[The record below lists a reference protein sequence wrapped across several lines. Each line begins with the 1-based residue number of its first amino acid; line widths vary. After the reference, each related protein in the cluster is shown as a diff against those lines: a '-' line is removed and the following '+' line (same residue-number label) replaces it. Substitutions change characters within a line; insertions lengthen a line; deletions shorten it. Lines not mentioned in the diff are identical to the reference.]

1 MSRDNFNK
9 INEEYFNTIL
19 DESFGFK
26 GTIKFDTSCIIKG
39 FIEGKIESTDKL
51 VIGPN
56 AVINADI
63 IAKSLE
69 CFGKINGNVSVKEE
83 AYFHAPSFLTGSIN
97 VPLLTFEKG
106 CILNG
111 YIKMTDENDIIND
124 NNKQYLNNK
133 NGSTDFQESKIE
145 VKV

>member
-26 GTIKFDTSCIIKG
+26 GTIKFNTSCIIKG

-63 IAKSLE
+63 VAKSLE
-69 CFGKINGNVSVKEE
+69 CFGQINGNVSVKEE
-83 AYFHAPSFLTGSIN
+83 AYFHTPAILNGSID

-111 YIKMTDENDIIND
+111 YIKMSYDSEVKEVNTKKYI
-124 NNKQYLNNK
+124 NK
-133 NGSTDFQESKIE
+133 NDSSDLKDDKIE
-145 VKV
+145 LKV

>member
-56 AVINADI
+56 AVIKADV

-69 CFGKINGNVSVKEE
+69 CFGKIYGNVSVKEE
-83 AYFHAPSFLTGSIN
+83 AYFHAPAVLNGSIN

-111 YIKMTDENDIIND
+111 YIKMSYDTEINEE
-124 NNKQYLNNK
+124 NNKKYNNK
-133 NGSTDFQESKIE
+133 NGSANLKEDIIE
-145 VKV
+145 LKV

>member
-26 GTIKFDTSCIIKG
+26 GTIKFNTSCIIKG

-63 IAKSLE
+63 VAKSLE
-69 CFGKINGNVSVKEE
+69 CFGQINGNVSVKEE
-83 AYFHAPSFLTGSIN
+83 AYFHTPAILNGSID

-111 YIKMTDENDIIND
+111 YIKMSYDSEVKEV
-124 NNKQYLNNK
+124 NNKKYINK
-133 NGSTDFQESKIE
+133 NNSSDLKDDKIE
-145 VKV
+145 LKV

>member
-83 AYFHAPSFLTGSIN
+83 AYFHSPAMLNGSIN

-111 YIKMTDENDIIND
+111 YIKMNNTEFKEE
-124 NNKQYLNNK
+124 NNKKYNNK
-133 NGSTDFQESKIE
+133 DDLPNLKEDKIE
-145 VKV
+145 LNV

>member
-26 GTIKFDTSCIIKG
+26 GIIKFDTSCIIKG
-39 FIEGKIESTDKL
+39 FIEGKIESNDKL

-63 IAKSLE
+63 YAKSLE
-69 CFGKINGNVSVKEE
+69 CFGQINGEITVEEE
-83 AYFHAPSFLTGSIN
+83 AYFHAPSVLNGSIN
-97 VPLLTFEKG
+97 VPLLTFERG

-111 YIKMTDENDIIND
+111 YIEMSNND
-124 NNKQYLNNK
+124 NKDDKKKKNFSKSNLNDYK
-133 NGSTDFQESKIE
+133 KDKVE

>member
-56 AVINADI
+56 AVIKADV

-83 AYFHAPSFLTGSIN
+83 AYFHSPAMLNGSIN

-111 YIKMTDENDIIND
+111 YIKMNNTEFKEE
-124 NNKQYLNNK
+124 NNKKYNNK
-133 NGSTDFQESKIE
+133 DDLPNLKEDKIE
-145 VKV
+145 LNV

>member
-26 GTIKFDTSCIIKG
+26 GTIKFNTSCIIKG

-69 CFGKINGNVSVKEE
+69 CFGEINGVVSVKEE
-83 AYFHAPSFLTGSIN
+83 AYFHSPATLNGSIK

-111 YIKMTDENDIIND
+111 HVEMNENEE
-124 NNKQYLNNK
+124 NKEYKNKNILNNDVSINK
-133 NGSTDFQESKIE
+133 ND
-145 VKV
+145 KVELKV

>member
-9 INEEYFNTIL
+9 INEEYFTTIL

-26 GTIKFDTSCIIKG
+26 GTIKFNTSCIIKG
-39 FIEGKIESTDKL
+39 LIEGKIESTDKL

-69 CFGKINGNVSVKEE
+69 CFGKINGAVSVKEE
-83 AYFHAPSFLTGSIN
+83 AYFHSPAVLNGSID

-111 YIKMTDENDIIND
+111 HVKMNNEDENLEEK
-124 NNKQYLNNK
+124 NKKYTNK
-133 NGSTDFQESKIE
+133 TNSSNLQED
-145 VKV
+145 KVELKV